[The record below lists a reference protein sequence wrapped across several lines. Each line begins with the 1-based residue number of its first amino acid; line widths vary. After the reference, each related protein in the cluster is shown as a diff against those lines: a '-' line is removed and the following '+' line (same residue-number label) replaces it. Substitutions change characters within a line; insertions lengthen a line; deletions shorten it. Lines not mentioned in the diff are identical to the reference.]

1 MNRNYFHLILILII
15 FPILGNGQTSGQDKK
30 IYKWQGDWGSISGS
44 CPHFCIQR
52 KYIIERNGLPPI
64 QANLVLSHTTWNGSR
79 IQFITLDRHYLWIK
93 EYYDV
98 VRIPGD
104 HFIADAFNQ
113 NEAISILMDDAVYA
127 HLREEAERNA
137 ASQKQNSA
145 SRKGENSGKQSRVIG
160 TEAEQMKMIRD
171 NERILLRKCE
181 EYIASQNYDA
191 ALGQVNLA
199 IAIEKNLKVERMLDV
214 TEMEKR
220 VKELIRQRDEKIAA
234 DKKKQKEDAAKKE
247 AKKKKLQEKKI
258 LFAGN
263 PGNKPYPN
271 PYDNPHPDK
280 PLYVRPTKWKDNPV
294 NIKDAALLKGM
305 VDMAIRNHDGYRLFQ
320 LAEHRYLTGIE
331 FGRISD
337 MLQEVV
343 AIARFN
349 RDPWLMYHLADWYTI
364 RHPYKYLP
372 EMPGVYLKEA
382 YDFSILRNDPASMYE
397 IYRLEKSTNLMPEL
411 TPEEIL
417 KTREAMME

>member
-1 MNRNYFHLILILII
+1 MKRKYFRVILILII
-15 FPILGNGQTSGQDKK
+15 FQILGYGQASAQDKK
-30 IYKWQGDWGSISGS
+30 PYKWQGDWGGISGF

-52 KYIIERNGLPPI
+52 KYIIERKDLPPI
-64 QANLVLSHTTWNGSR
+64 EANLVLSHTTWNGSR
-79 IQFITLDRHYLWIK
+79 IQFITLGRQYLWIK

-113 NEAISILMDDAVYA
+113 NEAISILMDDAVYEY
-127 HLREEAERNA
+127 LNEEAERNA

-199 IAIEKNLKVERMLDV
+199 IAIEKNLKVERMPEV

-220 VKELIRQRDEKIAA
+220 VKELIRKRDEKIAA
-234 DKKKQKEDAAKKE
+234 DKKKQKEAIAKKE
-247 AKKKKLQEKKI
+247 AKKKKLQNPKI

-271 PYDNPHPDK
+271 PYDNPNPDK
-280 PLYVRPTKWKDNPV
+280 PLYIRPTKWKDNPGD
-294 NIKDAALLKGM
+294 IKDATLLKGM
-305 VDMAIRNHDGYRLFQ
+305 VDKAIKDHDGYRLFQ
-320 LAEHRYLTGIE
+320 LAEHSYLSGIE
-331 FGRISD
+331 FARTAD
-337 MLQEVV
+337 LLQEVV

-364 RHPYKYLP
+364 RYPYKYLP

-382 YDFSILRNDPASMYE
+382 YNFSILRNDPASMYE
-397 IYRLEKSTNLMPEL
+397 IYRLEKSDNLMPDL

-417 KTREAMME
+417 KTRDAMME